1 MYKQNFKK
9 SNLKIDG
16 NTTESAYMKD
26 NGALRIW
33 DCGKL
38 KFRKTFGD
46 LSEL

>member
-1 MYKQNFKK
+1 MHKQNFKK

-16 NTTESAYMKD
+16 NTTESAYMKA

-38 KFRKTFGD
+38 KFRKTFSD